1 MNYKSFFLSLLL
13 LSGCAYSSDETDDK
27 QIGASYNAFYN
38 ASFPELAVTESD
50 DGSSVVKYQTADG
63 MKVIQ
68 LPTSRTYNQ
77 ELRYFDVD
85 TRSKNTNYLSEQSD
99 LNYILGNFTNN
110 RFLNPYP
117 LLQIK
122 LRQDGQQNHYVLEF
136 LFDKRK
142 NDFILVNTYQLLYLN
157 YCGHE
162 LDSIKNIDPPT
173 THNLL
178 SSINFGKVNQKLF
191 STGFYKGEKIIPDIL
206 LDKYQRLMDKDT
218 PNKQAIVESLIQ
230 TNESDDGDRCMP
242 EEYIDALYYYEDNI
256 ELSNN
261 LAFYFGQYGYHNEAI
276 ELLDSVI
283 SSHPNRVVA
292 YLNIADNYQ
301 AIGDETK
308 ADEYYKK
315 YYEKMTNLG
324 KQKLIPKRVLQR

>member
-13 LSGCAYSSDETDDK
+13 LSGCAYSSDAADDK
-27 QIGASYNAFYN
+27 QAPASYNV
-38 ASFPELAVTESD
+38 SFPKLAVTESD

-77 ELRYFDVD
+77 ELRYFDVN
-85 TRSKNTNYLSEQSD
+85 TRSENTNYLSEQSD

-110 RFLNPYP
+110 RFLNLYP

-136 LFDKRK
+136 LFDERK
-142 NDFILVNTYQLLYLN
+142 NDFILVSTYQLLYLN

-162 LDSIKNIDPPT
+162 LDSIKNINPPT
-173 THNLL
+173 THSLL
-178 SSINFGKVNQKLF
+178 SLINFAKVNQKLF
-191 STGFYKGEKIIPDIL
+191 STDFYKGEKIIPDIL
-206 LDKYQRLMDKDT
+206 LDKYQLLMDKDT

-230 TNESDDGDRCMP
+230 TNESDDSDRCMP

-261 LAFYFGQYGYHNEAI
+261 LAFYFAQYGYHNEAI

-283 SSHPNRVVA
+283 SSHPKRAVA
-292 YLNIADNYQ
+292 YLNIADSYH
-301 AIGDETK
+301 AIGDKTK
-308 ADEYYKK
+308 ADEYYKE
-315 YYEKMTNLG
+315 YYEKMTHLG
-324 KQKLIPKRVLQR
+324 KQELIPKRVQLQR